1 MRALKVDNLFWS
13 LTLNKCKKI
22 QPKTRVFVY
31 SRHPKTLI
39 LMTS

>member
-13 LTLNKCKKI
+13 LTLNKFKKI

-31 SRHPKTLI
+31 SCHPKTLI

>member
-1 MRALKVDNLFWS
+1 MRALKAYNLFWS
-13 LTLNKCKKI
+13 LTSNKCTKNE
-22 QPKTRVFVY
+22 PKTRDFEY